1 MNENKIQ
8 PFFIFGSPRSG
19 TSLLSRMIDSHEHL
33 VVPNESLIFKMFSSS
48 LAVYGDL
55 NQLENQ
61 KKLLNDILA
70 TRVIRYWSPTPKF
83 EEVAP
88 FIRQPGFAGVIEA
101 LICSRAPEKE
111 LLAWGEKSP
120 GHVFY
125 WADIKAAYPNAKV
138 VHIIRDGRDVA
149 SSIINARMG
158 PKTYFA
164 AANMWCDYLEGVQR
178 IKQDCAAEDFIEIRY
193 EDLLADPKQNLQ
205 KICDTLNVNYS
216 ESMLKFFEKDASYQ
230 TDATNL
236 ENLNKPIIATN
247 KEKWRK
253 NLSDQDLQEFETVAG
268 KYLSLYGYEA
278 ANTLGELPT
287 YKLNIIRYI
296 TSPTIRFFSR
306 AKDTQGQK
314 EFLSLKKVQL
324 KRKLANLFNH
334 VA

>member
-1 MNENKIQ
+1 MNEKKIQ

-19 TSLLSRMIDSHEHL
+19 TSLLSRMLDSHESL

-48 LAVYGDL
+48 LASYGDL
-55 NQLENQ
+55 SQLLNQ

-70 TRVIRYWSPTPKF
+70 TRIIRYWSPTPTF
-83 EEVAP
+83 EEVLP
-88 FIRQPGFAGVIEA
+88 LIKQPGFAGVVEA

-111 LLAWGEKSP
+111 LVAWGEKSP

-125 WADIKAAYPNAKV
+125 WANIKAAYPNAKV
-138 VHIIRDGRDVA
+138 IHIVRDGRDVA

-164 AANMWCDYLEGVQR
+164 AANMWCDYLDGIQA

-193 EDLLADPKQNLQ
+193 EDLLLEPKQNLQ
-205 KICDTLNVNYS
+205 KICDTLNVDYS
-216 ESMLKFFEKDASYQ
+216 DNMLKFFEKNASYQ

-236 ENLNKPIIATN
+236 ENLNKPLISSN

-253 NLSDQDLQEFETVAG
+253 NLTEQDLQEFETVAS
-268 KYLSLYGYEA
+268 KHLSLYGFET
-278 ANTLGELPT
+278 ANKLGAMPA

-296 TSPTIRFFSR
+296 VSPTIRFFSR

-314 EFLSLKKVQL
+314 EFLSLKKIKL
-324 KRKLANLFNH
+324 KRRFSNLFNRP
-334 VA
+334 V

>member
-19 TSLLSRMIDSHEHL
+19 TSLLSHMIDSHEHL

-48 LAVYGDL
+48 LAAYGDL
-55 NQLENQ
+55 SQLENQ
-61 KKLLNDILA
+61 KKLLRDILA
-70 TRVIRYWSPTPKF
+70 TRVIRYWLPIPKF
-83 EEVAP
+83 AEVLSL
-88 FIRQPGFAGVIEA
+88 IKQPGFAGVIEA
-101 LICSRAPEKE
+101 LICSRAPEKD

-125 WADIKAAYPNAKV
+125 WTDIKAAYPNAKV
-138 VHIIRDGRDVA
+138 IHIIRDGRDVA
-149 SSIINARMG
+149 SSIIKARMG
-158 PKTYFA
+158 PKTYYA
-164 AANMWCDYLEGVQR
+164 AANMWCDYLEGIQK

-193 EDLLADPKQNLQ
+193 EDLLSEPRHNLQ
-205 KICDTLNVNYS
+205 KICDTLNVDYS
-216 ESMLKFFEKDASYQ
+216 ESMLKFFEKNASYQ
-230 TDATNL
+230 TDAINL
-236 ENLNKPIIATN
+236 ENLNKPLISTN

-253 NLSDQDLQEFETVAG
+253 NLTDQNLQEFETVAA
-268 KYLSLYGYEA
+268 KYLSLYGYET
-278 ANTLGELPT
+278 ANTLGELPA

-296 TSPTIRFFSR
+296 SSPIIRFFSR